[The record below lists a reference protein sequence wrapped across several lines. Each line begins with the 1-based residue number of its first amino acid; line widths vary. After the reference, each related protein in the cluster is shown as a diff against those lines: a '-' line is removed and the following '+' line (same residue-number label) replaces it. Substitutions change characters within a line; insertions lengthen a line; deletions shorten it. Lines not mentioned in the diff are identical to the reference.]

1 MPDLALLS
9 VVAIVALALLFDF
22 TNGFHDAAN
31 SIATVVSTRV
41 LTPRMA
47 VVWAASFN
55 FIAFLV
61 FHTGVANT
69 VGKTV
74 DPAVVSE
81 AVIFAGLV
89 GAVAW
94 NLLTWWLGLPTS
106 SSHALIGGFAGAGV
120 AKAGF
125 DVLNAASLEKTIL
138 FIALSP
144 LLGMVLGFLLMLAN
158 LWIFGRATP
167 ARVDRLFRRL
177 QLVSA
182 AAFSLGHGGN
192 DAQKTMGIIS
202 ALLVGAGHLQLKA
215 NGDLPVPNWVVLAA
229 YSAIALGTLSGGW
242 RIVKTLGQ
250 RITALKPVGG
260 FSAET
265 AAACS
270 LYLATF
276 LGIPVSTTHTITGAI
291 VGVGSTRRLSAVRW
305 GVAGRIVWAW
315 VLTIPAAATVA
326 AVTYAITV
334 SPFAL
339 AALLLAA
346 AAVVVALVV
355 ATRRTT
361 TRRPPEPATSAPR
374 PSAPGRD
381 PAPTG
386 RAEPP
391 GGGA

>member
-1 MPDLALLS
+1 MPDLVLLS
-9 VVAIVALALLFDF
+9 VIAIILLALVFDF

-47 VVWAASFN
+47 VVWAAFFN
-55 FIAFLV
+55 FAAVLV

-74 DPAVVSE
+74 DPDVVSE
-81 AVIFAGLV
+81 AVVFAGLV
-89 GAVAW
+89 GAVGW
-94 NLLTWWLGLPTS
+94 NFLTWWLGLPTS
-106 SSHALIGGFAGAGV
+106 SSHALIGGFAGAGI

-125 DVLNAASLEKTIL
+125 SVLNAASLEKTIL

-144 LLGMVLGFLLMLAN
+144 LLGMTLGFLLMLAN
-158 LWIFGRATP
+158 LW
-167 ARVDRLFRRL
+167 LFRR
-177 QLVSA
+177 ST
-182 AAFSLGHGGN
+182 HGGN

-202 ALLVGAGHLQLKA
+202 ALLVGSGHLQLEA
-215 NGDLPVPNWVVLAA
+215 NGDLPVPPWVVIAA
-229 YSAIALGTLSGGW
+229 YTAISLGTLSGGW

-270 LYLATF
+270 LYLATY

-315 VLTIPAAATVA
+315 VLTIPAAAAVA
-326 AVTYAITV
+326 AVTYVITV
-334 SPFAL
+334 SPFAVAALVL
-339 AALLLAA
+339 AAI
-346 AAVVVALVV
+346 AVVAALVV
-355 ATRRTT
+355 AGRRA
-361 TRRPPEPATSAPR
+361 TRRPPT
-374 PSAPGRD
+374 PSPDEGVS
-381 PAPTG
+381 PTRT
-386 RAEPP
+386 RA
-391 GGGA
+391 

>member
-1 MPDLALLS
+1 
-9 VVAIVALALLFDF
+9 VFDF

-41 LTPRMA
+41 LAPRMA
-47 VVWAASFN
+47 VIWAATFN
-55 FIAFLV
+55 FAAFFV
-61 FHTGVANT
+61 FHTKVANT

-81 AVIFAGLV
+81 AVVFAGLV
-89 GAVAW
+89 GAISW

-106 SSHALIGGFAGAGV
+106 SSHAIIGGFAGAGV

-125 DVLNAASLEKTIL
+125 SVLNAASLQKTIL
-138 FIALSP
+138 FIFLSP
-144 LLGMVLGFLLMLAN
+144 LFGMALGFLLMLAN
-158 LWIFGRATP
+158 LWLFRRSTP
-167 ARVDRLFRRL
+167 AKVDGLFRRL

-202 ALLVGAGHLQLKA
+202 ALLVGAGYLKLEA
-215 NGDLPVPNWVVLAA
+215 DGSLPMPLWVVFAA
-229 YSAIALGTLSGGW
+229 YTAISLGTLSGGW

-315 VLTIPAAATVA
+315 VLTIPAAAVMA

-334 SPFAL
+334 STFAV
-339 AALLLAA
+339 AALILVAVFVAVVLAIRRNRRDVETVEPAA
-346 AAVVVALVV
+346 ATEQAA
-355 ATRRTT
+355 ATR
-361 TRRPPEPATSAPR
+361 
-374 PSAPGRD
+374 
-381 PAPTG
+381 TG
-386 RAEPP
+386 AGSP

>member
-1 MPDLALLS
+1 MPDLVLFS
-9 VVAIVALALLFDF
+9 VIAIVLLALVFDF

-47 VVWAASFN
+47 VIWAAFFN
-55 FIAFLV
+55 FAAFFV
-61 FHTGVANT
+61 FHTAVANT

-81 AVIFAGLV
+81 AVVFAGLV
-89 GAVAW
+89 GAISW

-106 SSHALIGGFAGAGV
+106 SSHAIIGGFAGAGV

-125 DVLNAASLEKTIL
+125 GVLNAASVEKTIL
-138 FIALSP
+138 FIFLSP
-144 LLGMVLGFLLMLAN
+144 LIGMALGYLLMLAN
-158 LWIFGRATP
+158 MWLFHRATP
-167 ARVDRLFRRL
+167 ARVDNLFRRL

-202 ALLVGAGHLQLKA
+202 ALLVGAGYLKLEA
-215 NGDLPVPNWVVLAA
+215 DGSLPMPLWVVFAA
-229 YSAIALGTLSGGW
+229 YTAISLGTLSGGW

-315 VLTIPAAATVA
+315 LLTMPAAAIMA

-334 SPFAL
+334 SRVAVAALIL
-339 AALLLAA
+339 AAVFVAVVLAIRRNRRDVETVEPAA
-346 AAVVVALVV
+346 A
-355 ATRRTT
+355 TG
-361 TRRPPEPATSAPR
+361 PAEQT
-374 PSAPGRD
+374 
-381 PAPTG
+381 APTRSG
-386 RAEPP
+386 AGST